1 MTDVHSDEEDSSV
14 KKSGKMKK
22 VAVDSDE
29 EDCSRNTK
37 SGQKKKEA
45 EPSCHSRR
53 QAAARTKKSY

>member
-1 MTDVHSDEEDSSV
+1 MK
-14 KKSGKMKK
+14 KKSGQKKK

-45 EPSCHSRR
+45 EPSCPNIGR
-53 QAAARTKKSY
+53 QQRGPRNPIDYGEGDII